1 MIRDSRPAQRHVPR
15 ALFIALALL
24 SVAAAH
30 AQRLCGRMLD
40 YAAMREGTI
49 GGIVVSGCVEVDANA
64 VKLFSGLQVG
74 DKITIPGERIGRAI
88 QAIWDQHLFTDVCIE
103 LAEARGIRGN
113 ETFFLNI
120 VVQENP
126 QLSFYTFDGTVSR
139 NEGDKL
145 REEIDIQ
152 AGTQVSDALKA
163 HFRSTI
169 RRYFVDKGHLKADA
183 KVEEIADP
191 DTTRKNKVKLIVR
204 VDPGPRVRIKDII
217 FHVNLNVS
225 SSRLRRAMRETK
237 RKRWYN
243 VFGSSK
249 FKSTDF
255 RDDQQGIVA
264 VYNEKG
270 FRNASVV
277 KDSMHFVTKKK
288 IQLDLW
294 IDEGNRFYFR
304 DITFVGNTKYSSD
317 TLLSVMRIRKGDI
330 YNKRRLDTQL
340 YQNPSGADI
349 SSIYMDRG
357 YLSFYPDPVERVEGD
372 SIDLEIRLREGRQ
385 YRVRNVTISGNSK
398 TFDHVIRRE
407 IRTLPGD
414 LFDRSE
420 VIRSQQQLIGLGFFD
435 PEKVGVNP
443 APDQRTGLVDL
454 NYTVEEKPSDRLELS
469 GGYGAGRLLLS
480 LGLSFTNF
488 SLRKIFDG
496 KAWSPL
502 PAGDGQTLNL
512 RAQTNGKFFQSYSL
526 SFVEPWLGGRKPN
539 SLSMSAYYTRQTNG
553 ANQDDVR
560 TDGSP
565 AFAEL
570 GIIGTSLGF
579 GKRLKWPDDYFFLN
593 VTGSYQQYR
602 LNNWTTS
609 AGTSALFSFSDGTSN
624 VYAVQARFA
633 RRSIQEPFWIT
644 QGSEIGFTVK
654 ATPPFSAIGNNREII
669 YTDLDPAAR
678 YKLAEFHKWKFT
690 TQWFTKLTRSKTKH
704 DFVFMVRGGFGF
716 LGRYSARKGDSPFE
730 RFYLGGSG
738 LTGFQLD
745 GREIIALR
753 GYDDLSLTPSTGSFF
768 VNKYTAELRFPVSL
782 NPSATIF
789 ATTFV
794 EGANAWNDI
803 KRYDPFRLYR
813 SAGIGLRLFLPMF
826 GPMGLD
832 YAWRFDDVPNSPGM
846 AKSQFHF
853 TIGIDLGEL

>member
-1 MIRDSRPAQRHVPR
+1 
-15 ALFIALALL
+15 
-24 SVAAAH
+24 
-30 AQRLCGRMLD
+30 MLE
-40 YAAMREGTI
+40 YGTPREGTI
-49 GGIVVSGCVEVDANA
+49 GGIVVSGCVTRDANA

-126 QLSFYTFDGTVSR
+126 VLSGYGFAGTVSR

-145 REEIDIQ
+145 REELKLE
-152 AGTQVSDALKA
+152 AGMQVNDALLA
-163 HFRSTI
+163 HIRSTI
-169 RRYFVDKGHLKADA
+169 HRYFVDKGHLKADA
-183 KVEEIADP
+183 RIEQVADTA
-191 DTTRKNKVKLIVR
+191 DLNKVRLTVK
-204 VDPGPRVRIKDII
+204 VDPGPRVRIKDIM
-217 FHVNLNVS
+217 FHGNGSMTS
-225 SSRLRRAMRETK
+225 SHLRRALKNTK

-243 VFGSSK
+243 PFGSSK
-249 FKSTDF
+249 YKSSDF

-264 VYNEKG
+264 AYNEKG
-270 FRNASVV
+270 FRNAAVV
-277 KDSMHFVTKKK
+277 KDSLHFVSKTK

-304 DITFVGNTKYSSD
+304 DIDFIGNTKYSSD
-317 TLLSVMRIRKGDI
+317 TLHTVLRIKKGDI
-330 YNKRRLDTQL
+330 YNKRLLDMRL

-349 SSIYMDRG
+349 SSLYMDRG

-372 SIDLEIRLREGRQ
+372 SIDLEIRIREGRQ

-443 APDQRTGLVDL
+443 TPDPRTGLVDL

-469 GGYGAGRLLLS
+469 GGYGGGRLLLS

-488 SLRKIFDG
+488 SMRKIFDS

-512 RAQTNGKFFQSYSL
+512 RAQTNGRYFQSYSI

-539 SLSMSAYYTRQTNG
+539 SLSVSAYYSRQTNG
-553 ANQDDVR
+553 APSDAV
-560 TDGSP
+560 
-565 AFAEL
+565 AFQEL
-570 GIIGTSLGF
+570 GIIGTSVGL
-579 GKRLKWPDDYFFLN
+579 GKRLKWPDDYFFFNL
-593 VTGSYQQYR
+593 TGSFQQYR
-602 LNNWTTS
+602 LNNWN
-609 AGTSALFSFSDGTSN
+609 ALFAFHDGVSE
-624 VYAVQARFA
+624 VYALQARFA

-644 QGSEIGFTVK
+644 QGSEIALSVK
-654 ATPPFSAIGNNREII
+654 ATPPFSALPRNRDII
-669 YTDLDPAAR
+669 YTDLPDAER
-678 YKLAEFHKWKFT
+678 YALVEFHKWKFT
-690 TQWFTKLTRSKTKH
+690 TQWFTKLTRSKSKH
-704 DFVFMVRGGFGF
+704 DFVFMARAGFGF
-716 LGRYSARKGDSPFE
+716 LGRYTERKGNSPFE

-753 GYDDLSLTPSTGSFF
+753 GYDDLSLSPNNGSFF

-782 NPSATIF
+782 NPQATIF

-803 KRYDPFRLYR
+803 KRYDPFHLYR

-832 YAWRFDDVPNSPGM
+832 YAWRFDDVPTAPGM

>member
-1 MIRDSRPAQRHVPR
+1 MT
-15 ALFIALALL
+15 LALRDGLRGLMRTFSTVIATLPLVLANAQYL
-24 SVAAAH
+24 SGAMEYAVAKE
-30 AQRLCGRMLD
+30 
-40 YAAMREGTI
+40 YTI
-49 GGIVVSGCVEVDANA
+49 GGITVSGCVTRDTKA
-64 VKLFSGLQVG
+64 VELFSGLQVG
-74 DKITIPGERIGRAI
+74 DKITVPGERIGRAI
-88 QAIWDQHLFTDVCIE
+88 QAIWDQHLFTDVRIE
-103 LAEARGIRGN
+103 ATRVQGTTI
-113 ETFFLNI
+113 FLNI
-120 VVQENP
+120 AVQENP
-126 QLSFYTFDGTVSR
+126 QLAGYGFGGTVSR

-145 REEIDIQ
+145 REELRLE
-152 AGTQVSDALKA
+152 GGMQVNDALIA
-163 HFRSTI
+163 HIRSTI
-169 RRYFVDKGHLKADA
+169 RRYFTDKGHLKADA
-183 KVEEIADP
+183 QVKQVADTA
-191 DTTRKNKVKLIVR
+191 DQNKVSLTVL
-204 VDPGPRVRIKDII
+204 VDPGPRVRIKDIF
-217 FHVNLNVS
+217 FHGNAHVKS
-225 SSRLRRAMRETK
+225 ARLRRALKNTK

-249 FKSTDF
+249 FKSSDF

-264 VYNEKG
+264 LYNEKG
-270 FRNASVV
+270 FRNATVV
-277 KDSMHFVTKKK
+277 KDTMGFVSKKK
-288 IQLDLW
+288 IQLDIW
-294 IDEGNRFYFR
+294 VDEGNQFYFR
-304 DITFVGNTKYSSD
+304 DIDFVGNTKYSSD
-317 TLLSVMRIRKGDI
+317 TLQTVLRIKKGDI
-330 YNKRRLDTQL
+330 YNKRLLETRL

-349 SSIYMDRG
+349 SSLYMDRG

-372 SIDLEIRLREGRQ
+372 SIDLEIRIREGRQ
-385 YRVRNVTISGNSK
+385 YRVRNVTISGNTK

-443 APDQRTGLVDL
+443 TPDPRTGLVDL

-512 RAQTNGKFFQSYSL
+512 RAQTNGKYYQSYSL
-526 SFVEPWLGGRKPN
+526 SFVEPWLGGRKPT
-539 SLSMSAYYTRQTNG
+539 SLSVSGYYTRQTNG
-553 ANQDDVR
+553 ASRGDLR
-560 TDGSP
+560 SDGSS

-570 GIIGTSLGF
+570 GILGTSIGL
-579 GKRLKWPDDYFFLN
+579 GKRLKWPDDYFFVNL
-593 VTGSYQQYR
+593 TASYQQYR
-602 LNNWTTS
+602 LNNWATS
-609 AGTSALFSFSDGTSN
+609 SGSSALFSFSDGTSN
-624 VYAVQARFA
+624 VYALQARFA

-644 QGSEIGFTVK
+644 QGSEMSLSVK
-654 ATPPFSAIGNNREII
+654 ATPPFSVFRPEVI
-669 YTDLDPAAR
+669 YTDLTPAEQ

-704 DFVFMVRGGFGF
+704 DFVFMARAGFGF
-716 LGRYSARKGDSPFE
+716 LGRYTARKGDSPFE

-753 GYDDLSLTPSTGSFF
+753 GYDDLSLTPSTGSFY
-768 VNKYTAELRFPVSL
+768 VNKFTAEIRFPVSL

-803 KRYDPFRLYR
+803 RRYDPFRLYR

-832 YAWRFDDVPNSPGM
+832 YAWRFDDVPNAPSM

>member
-1 MIRDSRPAQRHVPR
+1 MRLLIP
-15 ALFIALALL
+15 ALALL
-24 SVAAAH
+24 IGLRAS
-30 AQRLCGRMLD
+30 AQGLCGDMLD
-40 YAAMREGTI
+40 YGVPREGTI
-49 GGIVVSGCVEVDANA
+49 GGIVVSGCKDVDANA
-64 VKLFSGLQVG
+64 VKLFCGLQVG
-74 DKITIPGERIGRAI
+74 DKLTIPGERISRAI
-88 QAIWDQHLFTDVCIE
+88 QAIWDQHLFTDVCVE
-103 LAEARGIRGN
+103 LVEARGIRGN

-126 QLSFYTFDGTVSR
+126 VLAGYGFGGTVSR

-145 REEIDIQ
+145 REELRLE
-152 AGTQVSDALKA
+152 AGMQVNDALLA
-163 HFRSTI
+163 HIRSTI

-183 KVEEIADP
+183 RVEQVSDTSDTGKVRL
-191 DTTRKNKVKLIVR
+191 TVKVS
-204 VDPGPRVRIKDII
+204 PGPRVRIKDIF
-217 FHVNLNVS
+217 FHGNENVKD
-225 SSRLRRAMRETK
+225 SRLRRALKNTK

-249 FKSTDF
+249 YKSTDF
-255 RDDQQGIVA
+255 REDQQGIVA
-264 VYNEKG
+264 IYNEKG
-270 FRNASVV
+270 YRNAAVV
-277 KDSMHFVTKKK
+277 KDSLRYVKKKK

-294 IDEGNRFYFR
+294 VEEGNRFYFR
-304 DITFVGNTKYSSD
+304 DIDFIGNTKYSND
-317 TLLSVMRIRKGDI
+317 TLHSVLRIRKGDI
-330 YNKRRLDTQL
+330 YNKRLLDMRL

-357 YLSFYPDPVERVEGD
+357 YLSFYPEAVERVEGD
-372 SIDLEIRLREGRQ
+372 SIDLEIRIREGRQ
-385 YRVRNVTISGNSK
+385 YRVRNVTISGNTK

-443 APDQRTGLVDL
+443 APDPRTGLVDL

-488 SLRKIFDG
+488 SMRKAGSF
-496 KAWSPL
+496 KNYTPL

-512 RAQTNGKFFQSYSL
+512 RAQTNGRFFQSYSI

-539 SLSMSAYYTRQTNG
+539 SFSVSGYYTRQTNG
-553 ANQDDVR
+553 VDQDALR
-560 TDGSP
+560 PNGSS

-570 GIIGTSLGF
+570 GIIGTSVGLGW
-579 GKRLKWPDDYFFLN
+579 RLKVPDDYFFLN

-602 LNNWTTS
+602 LNNWSTS

-624 VYAVQARFA
+624 VYAAQVRLA

-644 QGSEIGFTVK
+644 QGSEMGVSVK
-654 ATPPFSAIGNNREII
+654 FTPPFSMIGDNRSIV
-669 YTDLDPAAR
+669 YTDLEPAQR

-704 DFVFMVRGGFGF
+704 DLVLMARGGFGF
-716 LGRYSARKGDSPFE
+716 LGRYTDRKGDSPFE

-832 YAWRFDDVPNSPGM
+832 YAWRFDDVPTAPGM